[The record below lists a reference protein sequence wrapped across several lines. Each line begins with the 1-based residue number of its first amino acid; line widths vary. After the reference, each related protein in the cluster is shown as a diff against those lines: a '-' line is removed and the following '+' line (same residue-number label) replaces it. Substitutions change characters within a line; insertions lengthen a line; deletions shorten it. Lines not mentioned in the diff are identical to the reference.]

1 MGEADAGSGV
11 RALRDMAPHDPLFKS
26 LLRAFF
32 AGFLRLVAPDLAA
45 RLDLSAVAFL
55 DKEFVSAAPPRT
67 RGIADL
73 LARAPLTGTDRFLL
87 VHVEIESRA
96 RRGMGA
102 RLRDYHR
109 AIQARH
115 EEPVLSIVVYLKGG
129 PAGICEQE
137 LDGGLKA
144 PGLTSFRYLSFG
156 LSRCSAEEYLASP
169 EPLAWALA
177 ALMKRG
183 GLSKVELKMRCFARL
198 TEATLKD
205 EERRELANCIETY
218 LELTP
223 EEVEE
228 ISLLDTSQA
237 GRTQAMSLLYKVSWA
252 DKMMLEGERRGIR
265 DVLFD
270 DLEERFGPV
279 PQEIRSRIES
289 IQSVDRLKR
298 LIRKARIAKS
308 LKGLRLG

>member
-1 MGEADAGSGV
+1 
-11 RALRDMAPHDPLFKS
+11 MAPHDPLFKS

-55 DKEFVSAAPPRT
+55 DKEFVSTAPPRT
-67 RGIADL
+67 HGIADL
-73 LARAPLTGTDRFLL
+73 LARAPLKGTDRFLL
-87 VHVEIESRA
+87 IHVEIESRS

-115 EEPVLSIVVYLKGG
+115 EDPVLSIVVYLKGG

-137 LDGGLKA
+137 LDGGLPL
-144 PGLTSFRYLSFG
+144 PGVTSFRYLSFG
-156 LSRCSAEEYLASP
+156 LSRCSAAEYLAKP

-177 ALMKRG
+177 ALMSRG
-183 GLSKVELKMRCFARL
+183 GWSRAELKMRCLARL
-198 TEATLKD
+198 AEAPLQD
-205 EERRELANCIETY
+205 GERRELANCIETY

-223 EEVEE
+223 GEAEE
-228 ISLLDTSQA
+228 IPLLATSDTSQIR
-237 GRTQAMSLLYKVSWA
+237 RTQAMSLLYKVSWA
-252 DKMMLEGERRGIR
+252 DKMRLEGKSQGAQ
-265 DVLFD
+265 DVLLHL
-270 DLEERFGPV
+270 LEERFGPIPEEV
-279 PQEIRSRIES
+279 RSRVES
-289 IQSVDRLKR
+289 IQSVERLKR
-298 LIRKARIAKS
+298 LSFKAMTAKS

>member
-1 MGEADAGSGV
+1 
-11 RALRDMAPHDPLFKS
+11 MAPHDPLFKS

-55 DKEFVSAAPPRT
+55 DKELISSPTPERSRVV
-67 RGIADL
+67 DL
-73 LARAPLTGTDRFLL
+73 LARVALKDEPGKSLL
-87 VHVEIESRA
+87 VHIEIEARA
-96 RRGMGA
+96 RRGMGT

-129 PAGICEQE
+129 PAGICEQV

-156 LSRCSAEEYLASP
+156 LSRCSAEEYLAKP
-169 EPLAWALA
+169 EPLAWTLA
-177 ALMKRG
+177 ARMDRG
-183 GLSKVELKMRCFARL
+183 HWSKVELKARCLAKIA
-198 TEATLKD
+198 EAPLS
-205 EERRELANCIETY
+205 EGERFELANCVETY
-218 LELTP
+218 VELTP
-223 EEVEE
+223 EEAEE
-228 ISLLDTSQA
+228 ISLLDTSQI

-252 DKMMLEGERRGIR
+252 DKMVLQGRREGAQDML
-265 DVLFD
+265 LHQ
-270 DLEERFGPV
+270 LEERFGPIPEEV
-279 PQEIRSRIES
+279 RSRVEA
-289 IQSVDRLKR
+289 IQSLERLKR
-298 LIRKARIAKS
+298 LSSKAMTAKT

>member
-1 MGEADAGSGV
+1 
-11 RALRDMAPHDPLFKS
+11 MAPHDPLFKS

-45 RLDLSAVAFL
+45 RLDLGAVAFL
-55 DKEFVSAAPPRT
+55 DKELISSPSPERSRVV
-67 RGIADL
+67 DL
-73 LARAPLTGTDRFLL
+73 LARVALKDEPGKFLL
-87 VHVEIESRA
+87 IHVEIEAQA
-96 RRGMGA
+96 RRGMGI
-102 RLRDYHR
+102 RVRDYHR

-156 LSRCSAEEYLASP
+156 LSRCSAAEYLAKP

-177 ALMKRG
+177 ARMDRG
-183 GLSKVELKMRCFARL
+183 HWSKMELKARCLAKIAEAPLSEGERL
-198 TEATLKD
+198 
-205 EERRELANCIETY
+205 ELANCVETY
-218 LELTP
+218 VELTP
-223 EEVEE
+223 EEAEE
-228 ISLLDTSQA
+228 ISLLDTSRTR
-237 GRTQAMSLLYKVSWA
+237 RTQAMATSLLYRVSWA
-252 DKMMLEGERRGIR
+252 DKMRLEGERRGIR

-270 DLEERFGPV
+270 DLEERFGSV

-298 LIRKARIAKS
+298 LIRRTRTAKS
-308 LKGLRLG
+308 LRGLRLG

>member
-1 MGEADAGSGV
+1 
-11 RALRDMAPHDPLFKS
+11 MAPHDPLFKS

-45 RLDLSAVAFL
+45 RLDLGAVAFL
-55 DKEFVSAAPPRT
+55 DKEFVASPSPDRS
-67 RGIADL
+67 RVVDL
-73 LARAPLTGTDRFLL
+73 LARIALNDEPGRSLLT
-87 VHVEIESRA
+87 HVEIEARA
-96 RRGMGA
+96 RRGMGT

-115 EEPVLSIVVYLKGG
+115 EDPVLSIVVYLKGG

-156 LSRCSAEEYLASP
+156 LSRCSAAEYLAKP

-177 ALMKRG
+177 ARMDRRHW
-183 GLSKVELKMRCFARL
+183 SKVELKMRCLAEIA
-198 TEATLKD
+198 EAPLS
-205 EERRELANCIETY
+205 ESGRFELANCVETY
-218 LELTP
+218 VELTP
-223 EEVEE
+223 EEAEE
-228 ISLLDTSQA
+228 FSLLDTSRIR
-237 GRTQAMSLLYKVSWA
+237 RTQTMSLLYKVSWA
-252 DKMMLEGERRGIR
+252 DKMRLEGHRQGIR
-265 DVLFD
+265 DILFD

-279 PQEIRSRIES
+279 SEEIRSRIES

-298 LIRKARIAKS
+298 LIRKART
-308 LKGLRLG
+308 

>member
-1 MGEADAGSGV
+1 
-11 RALRDMAPHDPLFKS
+11 MAPHDPLFKR

-55 DKEFVSAAPPRT
+55 DKEFVATSAPERS
-67 RGIADL
+67 RVVDL
-73 LARAPLTGTDRFLL
+73 LARVVLKDEPGKSLL
-87 VHVEIESRA
+87 VHVEIEARA
-96 RRGMGA
+96 RRGMGT

-137 LDGGLKA
+137 LDGDLKA
-144 PGLTSFRYLSFG
+144 PGLTSFRYLSFS
-156 LSRCSAEEYLASP
+156 LSRCSAAEYLAKP

-177 ALMKRG
+177 ALMSRRG
-183 GLSKVELKMRCFARL
+183 MSKAELKMRCFARL
-198 TEATLKD
+198 AEATLKD

-223 EEVEE
+223 EEAEE
-228 ISLLDTSQA
+228 IPLLDTSRTR
-237 GRTQAMSLLYKVSWA
+237 RTQAMGMSLLYKVSWA
-252 DKMMLEGERRGIR
+252 DKMRLEGERRGIR
-265 DVLFD
+265 EVLL
-270 DLEERFGPV
+270 DLMEQRFGPV
-279 PQEIRSRIES
+279 PDEIRNRVEEIHS
-289 IQSVDRLKR
+289 IDRLRR
-298 LIRKARIAKS
+298 LARKVQLAKT

>member
-1 MGEADAGSGV
+1 
-11 RALRDMAPHDPLFKS
+11 MAPHDPLFKS

-32 AGFLRLVAPDLAA
+32 AGFLRLIAPDLAA
-45 RLDLSAVAFL
+45 RLDLGAVAFL
-55 DKEFVSAAPPRT
+55 DKELISSPERSRVV
-67 RGIADL
+67 DL
-73 LARAPLTGTDRFLL
+73 LARVALREESGKSLL

-96 RRGMGA
+96 RRGMGT

-115 EEPVLSIVVYLKGG
+115 EDPVLSIVVYLKGG

-137 LDGGLKA
+137 LDGDLKA

-156 LSRCSAEEYLASP
+156 LSRCLAEEYLAQP

-177 ALMKRG
+177 ALMRRG

-198 TEATLKD
+198 AEATLKD

-228 ISLLDTSQA
+228 MSLLDTSQTR
-237 GRTQAMSLLYKVSWA
+237 RTQAMSLLYKVSWA
-252 DKMMLEGERRGIR
+252 DKMRLEGRRQGAQ
-265 DVLFD
+265 DMLLHL
-270 DLEERFGPV
+270 LEERFGPV
-279 PQEIRSRIES
+279 PEEVRSRVES
-289 IQSVDRLKR
+289 IQSLERLKR
-298 LIRKARIAKS
+298 LFSKAMIAKS

>member
-1 MGEADAGSGV
+1 
-11 RALRDMAPHDPLFKS
+11 MAPHDPLFKS

-32 AGFLRLVAPDLAA
+32 ASFLRLVAPDLAA

-55 DKEFVSAAPPRT
+55 DKEFVSTGPPRT
-67 RGIADL
+67 HGIADL
-73 LARAPLTGTDRFLL
+73 LARAPLKGTDRFLL
-87 VHVEIESRA
+87 IHVEIESRA

-156 LSRCSAEEYLASP
+156 LSRCSAAEYLAKP

-177 ALMKRG
+177 ARMDRG
-183 GLSKVELKMRCFARL
+183 HWSKVELKTRCLARIA
-198 TEATLKD
+198 EAPLS
-205 EERRELANCIETY
+205 ESERLELANCVETY
-218 LELTP
+218 VELTP
-223 EEVEE
+223 EEAGE
-228 ISLLDTSQA
+228 IPLLDTSRTR
-237 GRTQAMSLLYKVSWA
+237 RTQAMATSLLYRVSWA
-252 DKMMLEGERRGIR
+252 DKMRLEGERRGIR
-265 DVLFD
+265 DVLL
-270 DLEERFGPV
+270 DLMEQRFGPV
-279 PQEIRSRIES
+279 PDEIRNRVEEIHS
-289 IQSVDRLKR
+289 IDRLRR
-298 LIRKARIAKS
+298 LARKVQLAKT

>member
-1 MGEADAGSGV
+1 
-11 RALRDMAPHDPLFKS
+11 MAPHDPLFKS

-32 AGFLRLVAPDLAA
+32 AGFLRLVAPDLAV

-55 DKEFVSAAPPRT
+55 DKELISSPSPERSRVV
-67 RGIADL
+67 DL
-73 LARAPLTGTDRFLL
+73 LARIALKDEPGKSLL
-87 VHVEIESRA
+87 VHVEIEARA
-96 RRGMGA
+96 RRGMGS

-156 LSRCSAEEYLASP
+156 LSRCSAAEYLAKP

-177 ALMKRG
+177 ARMNRG
-183 GLSKVELKMRCFARL
+183 HWSKVELKTRCLAKIA
-198 TEATLKD
+198 EAPLS
-205 EERRELANCIETY
+205 ESERFELANCVETY
-218 LELTP
+218 VELTP
-223 EEVEE
+223 EEAEE
-228 ISLLDTSQA
+228 IPLLDTSRTR
-237 GRTQAMSLLYKVSWA
+237 RTQAMGMSLLYRVSWA
-252 DKMMLEGERRGIR
+252 DKMRLEGQRRGIR
-265 DVLFD
+265 EVL
-270 DLEERFGPV
+270 LHLMEKRFGPV
-279 PQEIRSRIES
+279 PDEIRSRVEG
-289 IQSVDRLKR
+289 IQSIDRLKR
-298 LIRKARIAKS
+298 LSSKVMTAKT

>member
-1 MGEADAGSGV
+1 
-11 RALRDMAPHDPLFKS
+11 MAPHDPLFKS

-32 AGFLRLVAPDLAA
+32 AGLLRLVAPDLAA
-45 RLDLSAVAFL
+45 RLELSAVAFL

-67 RGIADL
+67 HGIADL
-73 LARAPLTGTDRFLL
+73 LARAPLKGTGRFLL
-87 VHVEIESRA
+87 IHVEIEARS

-115 EEPVLSIVVYLKGG
+115 EDPVLSIVVYLKGG

-137 LDGGLKA
+137 LDGDLKA

-156 LSRCSAEEYLASP
+156 LSRCSAAEYLAKS

-177 ALMKRG
+177 ALMNRG
-183 GLSKVELKMRCFARL
+183 GLSKAELKMRCFERL
-198 TEATLKD
+198 TEASLRD

-223 EEVEE
+223 EEAEE
-228 ISLLDTSQA
+228 VPLLDTSQTR
-237 GRTQAMSLLYKVSWA
+237 RTQAMSLLYKVSWA
-252 DKMMLEGERRGIR
+252 DKMMLEGERRGLR
-265 DVLFD
+265 GVLLD
-270 DLEERFGPV
+270 EIEERFGPV
-279 PQEIRSRIES
+279 PEGIRSRIES

-298 LIRKARIAKS
+298 LIRRARTAKS
-308 LKGLRLG
+308 LNGLRLG